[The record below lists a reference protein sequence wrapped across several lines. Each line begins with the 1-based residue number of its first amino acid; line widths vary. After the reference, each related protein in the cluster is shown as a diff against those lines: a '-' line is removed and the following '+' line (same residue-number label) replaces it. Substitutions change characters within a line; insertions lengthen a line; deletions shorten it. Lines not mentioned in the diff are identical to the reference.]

1 MLRQTTG
8 SVLCVSCGQLVGVN
22 DERCLNCGRWNPGL
36 WGYAGT
42 IRKLGNDLGFVK
54 LVLMACAGLYIISYL
69 IDQQPMDGG
78 ILNLFSPGPKGLLL
92 FGASG
97 ALPVIFLGHWWTLL
111 SAGWLHGSLL
121 HIAFNMMW
129 VRSLA
134 PTTAETYGAGRMVII
149 YTVSSITGFFLSSV
163 AAYVRYGIYSQGH
176 YTVGAS
182 AAIFG
187 LLGALVY
194 YGRRGSGAVGRQA
207 WGYAVFFFIIGLIVP
222 MVNNWAH
229 GGGFVGGYLA
239 GMVLNP
245 MKPERGDHLL
255 IAVVCLLLTALAIVV
270 SILTGLPM
278 FFGRGA

>member
-8 SVLCVSCGQLVGVN
+8 SVLCVSCGNLVGVH

-54 LVLMACAGLYIISYL
+54 LVLMGCVGLYIISYL
-69 IDQQPMDGG
+69 IDPQPMGGG
-78 ILNLFSPGPKGLLL
+78 IMNLFSPGRRGLFL

-97 ALPVIFLGHWWTLL
+97 AGSVFALGRWWTLV

-134 PTTAETYGAGRMVII
+134 PPTAEHYGAGRMVII
-149 YTVSSITGFFLSSV
+149 YTIGSIAGFFLSSL
-163 AAYVRYGIYSQGH
+163 AAYLTWGVQYPYH
-176 YTVGAS
+176 MTVGAS
-182 AAIFG
+182 APIFG

-207 WGYAVFFFIIGLIVP
+207 WGYAVILFLFGLFFPGVD
-222 MVNNWAH
+222 NWAH

-239 GMVLNP
+239 GMLLNP

-255 IAVVCLLLTALAIVV
+255 IAVICLLLTALAIVV
-270 SILTGLPM
+270 SILTGLPLIY
-278 FFGRGA
+278 GRGA